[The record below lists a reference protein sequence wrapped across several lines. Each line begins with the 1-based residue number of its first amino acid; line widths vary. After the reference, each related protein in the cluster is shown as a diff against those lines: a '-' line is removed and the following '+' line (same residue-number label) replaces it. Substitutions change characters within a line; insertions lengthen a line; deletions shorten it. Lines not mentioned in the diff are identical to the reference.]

1 MIFIHSFKS
10 KDGQCANICE
20 FKKKKL
26 VWKIFFI
33 SNSNQNK
40 QQQSDVATF
49 CF

>member
-20 FKKKKL
+20 FKKKIGMKN
-26 VWKIFFI
+26 IFI